1 MLKTLHP
8 LSKLLVC
15 AVGLAASV
23 LVFDARFQI
32 ALIVLT
38 GLSLVVVNRT
48 SPLLLLALM
57 VPFCLFGFGFL
68 TTSLL
73 FRQDSDFA
81 TRMAGEALLNS
92 PAFSA
97 GLTLFLR
104 AVACGMISV
113 FFALTTDPG
122 SLVRA
127 LMMHARLPP
136 RIGYSVFAAMLL
148 VPDLASEA
156 QQMRIARA
164 MKTGR
169 RIRRVPGL
177 GEVISLVIPL
187 LAFAIRRAGRT
198 AVALEARGLSPD
210 GPQTIMNAPRFGRS
224 DAFFIIAAL
233 GIIGFCVAAAVSDVA
248 TPITVPAPGEGDV
261 TVTFRQRLVT

>member
-1 MLKTLHP
+1 MLRALNP

-15 AVGLAASV
+15 IVGLLASV
-23 LVFDARFQI
+23 LVFDARFQM
-32 ALIVLT
+32 ALIVVT
-38 GLSLVVVNRT
+38 GFTLIALNRT
-48 SPLLLLALM
+48 SPLLLLVLM

-81 TRMAGEALLNS
+81 TRMAGEAFLSS
-92 PAFSA
+92 PAVSA

-104 AVACGMISV
+104 AVACGMISA

-122 SLVRA
+122 SFVRA
-127 LMMHARLPP
+127 LMVHARLPP
-136 RIGYSVFAAMLL
+136 RIGYSLFAAMLL

-169 RIRRVPGL
+169 RIRRVPGP
-177 GEVISLVIPL
+177 GEIIHLVIPM

-210 GPQTIMNAPRFGRS
+210 GPRTVMSAPGFNRS
-224 DAFFIIAAL
+224 DMIFIVVAL
-233 GIIGFCVAAAVSDVA
+233 GIVTLCGAAVVSDV
-248 TPITVPAPGEGDV
+248 GL
-261 TVTFRQRLVT
+261 R

>member
-1 MLKTLHP
+1 MLKALNP

-15 AVGLAASV
+15 VAGLAASV

-38 GLSLVVVNRT
+38 GFSLVILNRT

-122 SLVRA
+122 
-127 LMMHARLPP
+127 
-136 RIGYSVFAAMLL
+136 LL
-148 VPDLASEA
+148 GRELIKDL
-156 QQMRIARA
+156 
-164 MKTGR
+164 
-169 RIRRVPGL
+169 
-177 GEVISLVIPL
+177 
-187 LAFAIRRAGRT
+187 
-198 AVALEARGLSPD
+198 
-210 GPQTIMNAPRFGRS
+210 
-224 DAFFIIAAL
+224 FF
-233 GIIGFCVAAAVSDVA
+233 AVS
-248 TPITVPAPGEGDV
+248 
-261 TVTFRQRLVT
+261 

>member
-1 MLKTLHP
+1 MLKALNP

-15 AVGLAASV
+15 IVGLVASV
-23 LVFDARFQI
+23 LVFDARFQV
-32 ALIVLT
+32 ALIVVT
-38 GLSLVVVNRT
+38 GFTLVALNRT

-57 VPFCLFGFGFL
+57 VPFCLFGLGFL

-81 TRMAGEALLNS
+81 TRMAGEAFLGS
-92 PAFSA
+92 PAVSA
-97 GLTLFLR
+97 GITLFLR

-113 FFALTTDPG
+113 FFALTTDPAA
-122 SLVRA
+122 LVRA
-127 LMMHARLPP
+127 LMVHARLPP
-136 RIGYSVFAAMLL
+136 RIGYSLFAAMLL

-169 RIRRVPGL
+169 RIRRAPGPA
-177 GEVISLVIPL
+177 EITSLVIPL

-198 AVALEARGLSPD
+198 AVALEARGLSPV
-210 GPQTIMNAPRFGRS
+210 GPRTVLNAPDFKRS
-224 DAFFIIAAL
+224 DAVFMSAAIVVIAL
-233 GIIGFCVAAAVSDVA
+233 CGVAAFSDIAGGLSLPV
-248 TPITVPAPGEGDV
+248 VGHDEPA
-261 TVTFRQRLVT
+261 

>member
-1 MLKTLHP
+1 MLKALNP

-15 AVGLAASV
+15 VVGLMASV

-38 GLSLVVVNRT
+38 GFSLMVLNRT

-81 TRMAGEALLNS
+81 TRMAGEALLRS

-127 LMMHARLPP
+127 LMVHARLPP
-136 RIGYSVFAAMLL
+136 RIGYSLFAAMLL

-169 RIRRVPGL
+169 RIKRVPGPA
-177 GEVISLVIPL
+177 EIMSLVIPL

-198 AVALEARGLSPD
+198 AVALEARGLSPN
-210 GPQTIMNAPRFGRS
+210 GPRIVMNAPRFKRS
-224 DAFFIIAAL
+224 DTLFVIAAL
-233 GIIGFCVAAAVSDVA
+233 GTITLCAAAAFSDFELRQRPPLPSVGHE
-248 TPITVPAPGEGDV
+248 VPA
-261 TVTFRQRLVT
+261 

>member
-1 MLKTLHP
+1 MAATGRIMLKALNP

-15 AVGLAASV
+15 AVWLAASV
-23 LVFDARFQI
+23 LVFDERFQM

-38 GLSLVVVNRT
+38 GSALIVLNRT

-57 VPFCLFGFGFL
+57 VPFGLFGFAFL

-81 TRMAGEALLNS
+81 MRMASEALLTS
-92 PAFSA
+92 PAVSA

-127 LMMHARLPP
+127 LMVHGRLPP
-136 RIGYSVFAAMLL
+136 RIGYSLFAAMLL
-148 VPDLASEA
+148 VPDLAAEA

-169 RIRRVPGL
+169 RLRRVPGP
-177 GEVISLVIPL
+177 GELMSLVVPL

-198 AVALEARGLSPD
+198 AIALEARGLSPD
-210 GPQTIMNAPRFGRS
+210 GPRTVLHAPGFTRS
-224 DAFFIIAAL
+224 DAVFIITAIVAITLCGAAT
-233 GIIGFCVAAAVSDVA
+233 VSDIDVPLSLPQVA
-248 TPITVPAPGEGDV
+248 HDEPV
-261 TVTFRQRLVT
+261 